1 MSRRRS
7 SRSSG
12 VRGAVAVVVAVAVEV
27 VVDDAVVV
35 LVVLGAL
42 PAAKKSSTS
51 IRSPILA
58 FPVTSIPSTILSFL
72 ASPHPH
78 LDRGQHSKLL
88 FGDVS
93 KHCDLS
99 KRWIHLK
106 RCGLGGAFSVW
117 KLEWFARITSQT
129 KANIVTWNDTIPSRK
144 VVEYFLESMAIVW
157 SCHTWHSPQFIQQW
171 KGILSAA
178 MRESPQEL
186 GSFVMKLGTNTWE

>member
-99 KRWIHLK
+99 KR
-106 RCGLGGAFSVW
+106 
-117 KLEWFARITSQT
+117 
-129 KANIVTWNDTIPSRK
+129 
-144 VVEYFLESMAIVW
+144 
-157 SCHTWHSPQFIQQW
+157 
-171 KGILSAA
+171 
-178 MRESPQEL
+178 
-186 GSFVMKLGTNTWE
+186 